1 MDRNVNPTDLE
12 ELNVRRVPAVTRP
25 VVTASPLDR
34 VRNALALRPALART
48 VSDAMIVL
56 AVCAAGLGAV
66 VGFQR
71 MTVSQRTPL
80 AGMAELRAQVL
91 TLPPASGPGDV
102 LDAVIPKA
110 QEAPASKTSA
120 SPGTGQVR
128 AGPGQPRRPDAGP
141 EAAPVA
147 PAAQSAGARPITGE
161 ARKVV
166 LRLTRAAGYII
177 PEGALDR
184 PTATLDV
191 ARMMAGVGRLV
202 APRVLEALQASPGN
216 AQFVADFAVTLRG
229 PALDPS
235 EAVAALNTAPR
246 NPAVAAPASV
256 PKPVDLDTGSAGAV
270 NHGAPA
276 AAAAPVAAEAA
287 PAPRPTA
294 PAPVAVA
301 AAVESAAP
309 TDLAGS
315 LDDPL
320 PVNWLQAMTEQA
332 VTPLTPRN

>member
-1 MDRNVNPTDLE
+1 MDRNVNRPDLK
-12 ELNVRRVPAVTRP
+12 ELNARRVPAVTRP
-25 VVTASPLDR
+25 VVTATPLDR

-48 VSDAMIVL
+48 ISDGMMVL

-71 MTVSQRTPL
+71 VTASQRTPL

-91 TLPPASGPGDV
+91 TLPPAAGPRNV
-102 LDAVIPKA
+102 PEVA
-110 QEAPASKTSA
+110 APASEQTPA
-120 SPGTGQVR
+120 SIAGAAVAPVPAVDGQLSRPGGRPGT
-128 AGPGQPRRPDAGP
+128 A
-141 EAAPVA
+141 AAPI
-147 PAAQSAGARPITGE
+147 PLDSARARPITGE

-166 LRLTRAAGYII
+166 LRLTRAAGYIL

-184 PTATLDV
+184 PTATLDI

-229 PALDPS
+229 PPLDPV
-235 EAVAALNTAPR
+235 EAVAALSTMARP
-246 NPAVAAPASV
+246 PAVAPPANT
-256 PKPVDLDTGSAGAV
+256 PKPLELHHGSARTADHAV
-270 NHGAPA
+270 PA
-276 AAAAPVAAEAA
+276 AAAAPVASVAA
-287 PAPRPTA
+287 PVPLAVPKA
-294 PAPVAVA
+294 PASGV
-301 AAVESAAP
+301 VESSAP
-309 TDLAGS
+309 KDLVAS